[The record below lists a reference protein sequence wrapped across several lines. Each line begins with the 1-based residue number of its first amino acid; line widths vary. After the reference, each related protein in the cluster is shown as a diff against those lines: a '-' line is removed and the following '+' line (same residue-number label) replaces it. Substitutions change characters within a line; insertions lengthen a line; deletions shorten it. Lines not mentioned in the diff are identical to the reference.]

1 MIKGKKN
8 TLDSGRVRW
17 IVFEEEGTWFGV
29 ALEFNLAVE
38 ADDPQLALSDL
49 HTAIRGYVVA
59 ARKSKMRTSVL
70 NQEPA
75 AEYAILWKFLE
86 QREKSKSS
94 KLTVDPKKVFSFG
107 TVPQFA

>member
-1 MIKGKKN
+1 MIKGRKN

-38 ADDPQLALSDL
+38 ADDPQLALADL
-49 HTAIRGYVVA
+49 HTAIRGYVAA
-59 ARKSKMRTSVL
+59 ARKSKMRTQVL

-75 AEYAILWKFLE
+75 AEYSILWKYLE
-86 QREKSKSS
+86 HRENRKSS

-107 TVPQFA
+107 TVPQYA